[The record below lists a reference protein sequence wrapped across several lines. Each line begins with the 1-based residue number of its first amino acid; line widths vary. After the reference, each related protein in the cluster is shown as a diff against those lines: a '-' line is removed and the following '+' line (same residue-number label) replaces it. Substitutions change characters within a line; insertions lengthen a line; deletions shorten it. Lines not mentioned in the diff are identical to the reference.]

1 MNFLEL
7 VKKRQSVRRY
17 LSKEIEPDKLQRCLE
32 AARLAPSA
40 SNSQPWSFIVVDNPE
55 LKDKVAKLTFDQV
68 ISFNKFVPQAPVLV
82 VFIIER
88 PKVITR
94 IGGFI
99 KKIEY
104 PQIDIGIASQNFCLQ
119 ATAEGLG
126 TCMLGW
132 FKEVPIKKILN
143 IPADKKIGLIVS
155 IGYPPE
161 DYKLREKS
169 RKAFTEVVKYNSY
182 SGNQE
187 N

>member
-1 MNFLEL
+1 MNFLDL

-17 LSKEIEPDKLQRCLE
+17 LSKEIPPEKLERCLE

-40 SNSQPWSFIVVDNPE
+40 SNSQPWSFLVVNDPH

-68 ISFNKFVPQAPVLV
+68 ISFNKFVVLAPVLI
-82 VFIIER
+82 VFVIEK
-88 PKVITR
+88 PKTITR

-104 PQIDIGIASQNFCLQ
+104 PKIDIGITAQNFCMQ
-119 ATAEGLG
+119 ATDEGLG

-132 FKEVPIKKILN
+132 FKETPIKKILN
-143 IPADKKIGLIVS
+143 IPLHKKIGLIVTV
-155 IGYPPE
+155 GYAPE

-169 RKAFTEVVKYNSY
+169 RKSFTDVVMYNSY
-182 SGNQE
+182 TNSQQG
-187 N
+187 

>member
-1 MNFLEL
+1 MNFLDL

-17 LSKEIEPDKLQRCLE
+17 LPQEIESERLVRCLE

-40 SNSQPWSFIVVDNPE
+40 SNSQPWSFIVVNNPE
-55 LKDKVAKLTFDQV
+55 LKDKIARLTFDNI
-68 ISFNKFVPQAPVLV
+68 ISFNKFVTQAPVLI
-82 VFIIER
+82 VFVIEK

-94 IGGFI
+94 IGSFI

-104 PQIDIGIASQNFCLQ
+104 PKIDIGIAAENFCLQ
-119 ATAEGLG
+119 ATAEGMG

-132 FKEVPIKKILN
+132 FKETPIKKLLN

-155 IGYPPE
+155 VGYAPE

-169 RKAFTEVVKYNSY
+169 RKSFTEVVRYNSY
-182 SGNQE
+182 TDNQE
-187 N
+187 S

>member
-1 MNFLEL
+1 MNFLDL

-17 LSKEIEPDKLQRCLE
+17 LSKEIEPDKLQRCME

-40 SNSQPWSFIVVDNPE
+40 SNSQPWSFVVVDNPE

-68 ISFNKFVPQAPVLV
+68 ISFNKFVIQAPVII
-82 VFIIER
+82 VFVIEK

-104 PQIDIGIASQNFCLQ
+104 PQIDIGITSQNFCMQ
-119 ATAEGLG
+119 ATSEGLG

-132 FKEVPIKKILN
+132 FKEAPIKKLLN
-143 IPADKKIGLIVS
+143 IPEGKKIGLIVS
-155 IGYPPE
+155 VGYAPE
-161 DYKLREKS
+161 DYRLREKS
-169 RKAFTEVVKYNSY
+169 RKKFTEVVKYNSY
-182 SGNQE
+182 TERQKP
-187 N
+187 